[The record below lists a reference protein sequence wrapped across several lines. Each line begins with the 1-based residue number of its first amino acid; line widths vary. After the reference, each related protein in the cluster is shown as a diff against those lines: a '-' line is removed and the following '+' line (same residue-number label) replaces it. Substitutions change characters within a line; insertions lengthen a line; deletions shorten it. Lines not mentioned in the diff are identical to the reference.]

1 MFSGAT
7 ERIPTETFAKPITDA
22 ARHVR
27 ARLPRSNTIE
37 LADLVQ
43 VGWERVTRYLS
54 GAAVASTT
62 LVFVCAKQGM
72 VEEAA
77 RWASNAWAPDSSGKP
92 RRTGK
97 APAFTGVHEWHRTTT
112 LDVDLLIDIKRT
124 LLSMPL
130 REAASWYSRHML
142 DERVGSLGP
151 EFGVSRSRICQY
163 ELAARAKLQAAV
175 A

>member
-1 MFSGAT
+1 MLSGTT
-7 ERIPTETFAKPITDA
+7 ERIQTETFAKPISDA

-43 VGWERVTRYLS
+43 IGWERVTRYLR
-54 GAAVASTT
+54 GASSAHTT

-72 VEEAA
+72 FDEAA
-77 RWASNAWAPDSSGKP
+77 RWAGNAWAPDAAGKA
-92 RRTGK
+92 RRIGE
-97 APAFTGVHEWHRTTT
+97 APAFTGEHEWHSCTR
-112 LDVDLLIDIKRT
+112 LDVDLLIDIKRA

-142 DERVGSLGP
+142 DERVGTLGP
-151 EFGVSRSRICQY
+151 EFGVSRGRICQY
-163 ELAARAKLQAAV
+163 EMAARARLRAV